1 MLKKDRDLKIEY
13 CLAAG
18 ILLVLFRLWPA
29 SRQMIFILPLSAPID
44 DEPYFNRSNS
54 IAAVTRPWI
63 TAGQIL
69 VNIYFL
75 FQYGIF
81 AYCKMPYFL
90 LYNCRTWRW
99 QRPEF
104 MLWLRC

>member
-63 TAGQIL
+63 TAGQLL

-81 AYCKMPYFL
+81 AYCKMPYF
-90 LYNCRTWRW
+90 
-99 QRPEF
+99 F
-104 MLWLRC
+104 VV